1 LTGKRKSSAA
11 HHGSKQGHC
20 EFAQITNFRFLDRSH
35 AARSNLRSGRTA
47 NFLTAAQIIQQRNR
61 NEDEFHGQAKQDLR

>member
-20 EFAQITNFRFLDRSH
+20 DFAQITNFRFLDRSH
-35 AARSNLRSGRTA
+35 TARSNPQPGRTA
-47 NFLTAAQIIQQRNR
+47 NFGTAAQIIRQRNR
-61 NEDEFHGQAKQDLR
+61 NEGEFHGQAKQDL